1 MRARIRFRQLQVFI
15 CTHSSRALI
24 RPRPP
29 VKDVPGQG
37 VELLDLE
44 QAAPDPAAQFRLR
57 EVLDDELGLEDEFGQ
72 IIPKVSQE
80 EPENDL
86 AHDGKTSGELVVRA
100 PWLTQGYLKDHK
112 GSEKLWA

>member
-15 CTHSSRALI
+15 CSHSSRALI

-57 EVLDDELGLEDEFGQ
+57 EVLENELGLADAPE
-72 IIPKVSQE
+72 IPIGAV
-80 EPENDL
+80 EPVL
-86 AHDGKTSGELVVRA
+86 GAVQAGPGTSCA
-100 PWLTQGYLKDHK
+100 PVTPDT
-112 GSEKLWA
+112 SPR